1 MHVCSAGDI
10 SPSDEG
16 EVPVYSV
23 ALSPGGDS
31 MFLQD
36 VSLLCL
42 NRCKPNLTRFAML
55 HSAMKLSCLRWLRRR
70 AKNC

>member
-16 EVPVYSV
+16 EVPVSSV

-36 VSLLCL
+36 VSLLRL
-42 NRCKPNLTRFAML
+42 GRCKPNITWLAVL
-55 HSAMKLSCLRWLRRR
+55 HPVINHLVL
-70 AKNC
+70 AKVM